1 METGKSEEPSE
12 KASLNQAA
20 PPHKHWR
27 ITLIAQLTSA
37 GIAFNF
43 PTLSPGWGSSLGGS
57 SDCVVSKMLISSV
70 SRDLGSDMLVK

>member
-20 PPHKHWR
+20 PHHKHWR

-37 GIAFNF
+37 GIAFTF
-43 PTLSPGWGSSLGGS
+43 PTLSPG
-57 SDCVVSKMLISSV
+57 
-70 SRDLGSDMLVK
+70 